1 MDCPN
6 CTSQTL
12 RRSRRQGFKENILYR
27 AVLLA
32 PVRCPQCGFRRYARS
47 GKGRNKRGDRKH
59 PILALL
65 GVRKEKRGKFQ
76 RNALAIGIGTVV
88 LLMALYLLSY
98 FIETQW

>member
-1 MDCPN
+1 
-6 CTSQTL
+6 
-12 RRSRRQGFKENILYR
+12 
-27 AVLLA
+27 
-32 PVRCPQCGFRRYARS
+32 
-47 GKGRNKRGDRKH
+47 
-59 PILALL
+59 L